1 MQFRAYFSMLPL
13 VTVYSILTFMAVDWY
28 INYIHKYIQ
37 HFSNA
42 AVHDATV
49 YDQTSGQTIFLLL
62 NRFAHMTPK
71 TLECIFLTNN
81 FQHYSHFI

>member
-13 VTVYSILTFMAVDWY
+13 VTVYSILTFMVVDWY

-37 HFSNA
+37 RFSNA
-42 AVHDATV
+42 AAHDATV

-62 NRFAHMTPK
+62 NRFVRMRLK
-71 TLECIFLTNN
+71 NSKFV
-81 FQHYSHFI
+81 FF

>member
-13 VTVYSILTFMAVDWY
+13 VTVYSILTFMVVDWY

-37 HFSNA
+37 RFTDA

-62 NRFAHMTPK
+62 NRFHRMRIKSQLCFPLA
-71 TLECIFLTNN
+71 CIIVF
-81 FQHYSHFI
+81 YSLLM